1 MKSRLLNLKPFI
13 VLLAIFLLPRIVYGQ
28 YSQEVV
34 TSNQRPYYFEGNL
47 PPINLGNY
55 AKLQI
60 DILGGGWGVST
71 SGVTTFY
78 VGNRDVLTINQVT
91 MGSGADHF
99 AIKAYANPNGYTDI
113 YITTTDDYAAF
124 TMKAC
129 MLQGNSTQLITIVQQ
144 TPVGTLLNPTITP
157 VFITDASGNIGIN
170 TFNPKGYKFAVN
182 GSAVATS
189 MTVKLNSA
197 WPDYVFNPTYQLPS
211 LSEVKAY
218 IDQNQH
224 LPEIPSDQEIAK
236 DGLNLGEMNKLLLKK
251 VEELTLYL
259 IEKDKEVKAQ
269 SQNNYALE
277 TKLKI
282 QQEQIDRLNKKMELL
297 AGKTK

>member
-1 MKSRLLNLKPFI
+1 MLKPCFI
-13 VLLAIFLLPRIVYGQ
+13 LLAILLLPRLVLAQ

-34 TSNQRPYYFEGNL
+34 TSNQRPYYFVGNL

-60 DILGGGWGVST
+60 DILGGGWGAST

-189 MTVKLNSA
+189 MTVKLNSV
-197 WPDYVFNPTYQLPS
+197 WPDYVFKPSYQLPA
-211 LSEVKAY
+211 LTEVKTY
-218 IDQNQH
+218 IDQHQH
-224 LPEIPSDQEIAK
+224 LPEIPSEEEIAK
-236 DGLNLGEMNKLLLKK
+236 EGQNLGEMNRLLLKK

-259 IEKDKEVKAQ
+259 IEKDEEDKALKETVR
-269 SQNNYALE
+269 
-277 TKLKI
+277 KLS
-282 QQEQIDRLNKKMELL
+282 DRLQLIEKNQSR
-297 AGKTK
+297 